1 MMGTFIVLMCFRIR
15 YFGLWSFS
23 DTGSFL
29 IFNQDHNKCV
39 KVETATSLTLAQ
51 CNPHAKQQ
59 QFRWA
64 SNSRLLSLSLK
75 LCLAATEIKDWVKVV
90 LFECD
95 ENSDLQHWQC
105 KNDTLFGLKDQ
116 DLHLNWGNRKERNLM
131 IYQGSGV
138 WSRWRMFGTMG
149 DLCSKGFE
157 GKNSDSALHQFPV
170 STAVVLHLHRYW
182 KYLLKGHP
190 VVRLVMS

>member
-1 MMGTFIVLMCFRIR
+1 MIRIFIFSFCLRIHCF
-15 YFGLWSFS
+15 WSSS

-51 CNPHAKQQ
+51 CNPRAKQQ

-116 DLHLNWGNRKERNLM
+116 DLHLNWGNFKERNLM
-131 IYQGSGV
+131 IYKGSGV
-138 WSRWRMFGTMG
+138 WSRWRIFGTMG
-149 DLCSKGFE
+149 DLCSKGFQ
-157 GKNSDSALHQFPV
+157 GKDSDSACHKTV
-170 STAVVLHLHRYW
+170 STDRRHFGGMY
-182 KYLLKGHP
+182 
-190 VVRLVMS
+190 